1 MTSAKSRAPRTGGS
15 DPGAMMRLS
24 GFGAAFL
31 VFIAVGAGFH
41 GERFTATA
49 ARLMSGLA
57 PLVEPLVWGIS
68 AAEFL
73 AGALVLLVFAWA
85 LWRGFKG

>member
-1 MTSAKSRAPRTGGS
+1 
-15 DPGAMMRLS
+15 MRLS

-41 GERFTATA
+41 GERFTETA
-49 ARLMSGLA
+49 ARLMSRLA
-57 PLVEPLVWGIS
+57 PLVEPLAWGIS

-85 LWRGFKG
+85 FWRGFKG